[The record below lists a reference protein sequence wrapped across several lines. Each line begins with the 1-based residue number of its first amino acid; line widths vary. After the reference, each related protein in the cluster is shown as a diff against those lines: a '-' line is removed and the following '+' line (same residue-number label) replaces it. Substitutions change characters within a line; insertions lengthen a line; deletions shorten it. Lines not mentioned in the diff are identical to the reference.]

1 MAIIAITTSNSISV
15 KALARSRS
23 FGRVDAEQAKDDVI
37 NVKVLFDFIDKRCG
51 ARLGKFPQNSSISIL
66 PS

>member
-15 KALARSRS
+15 KALARARS
-23 FGRVDAEQAKDDVI
+23 FGRVDAEQGW
-37 NVKVLFDFIDKRCG
+37 FDFIDKTCG
-51 ARLGKFPQNSSISIL
+51 VRLGKFPQNSSITIL

>member
-23 FGRVDAEQAKDDVI
+23 FGRVDAEQ
-37 NVKVLFDFIDKRCG
+37 VLFDFIDKRCG
-51 ARLGKFPQNSSISIL
+51 ARLGKFPQNSSITIL